1 MVVDNVHH
9 HITVE
14 ATPPLHTNY
23 PDQLNI
29 PRGELDDENILIRLR
44 QLRSGFNYFTS
55 VGLSYTFGSIFNNV
69 VNPRFG
75 RGERNFSFRF

>member
-23 PDQLNI
+23 PARTQVQGFIQQLLEDEVT
-29 PRGELDDENILIRLR
+29 ELL
-44 QLRSGFNYFTS
+44 
-55 VGLSYTFGSIFNNV
+55 
-69 VNPRFG
+69 G
-75 RGERNFSFRF
+75 RAKSARRARAIWRPAS